1 MSPRRMN
8 TVVPAAILI
17 TTFLYFWP
25 FFFQGKI
32 FWTTDPAR
40 WTPWSEVKESV
51 RPHFQPDLALSYYPR
66 RQFMA
71 LARENGEF
79 PLWNPYSFCG
89 TPYLADIQTQV
100 FYPINWPLFL
110 LSPERQFPLY
120 LWIHCVIGAIG
131 FYVLARSL
139 GIVPV
144 VCGIAAVAFGF
155 NEYFYK
161 NFGLPTFFAAAAWA
175 PWCLWVTLRLVRRP
189 NAATALLG
197 ALIWC
202 QEFLAGQPQ
211 TAVHTV
217 YATLTILA
225 VNLLLREGS
234 TGRWRRVVGY
244 GSMMCVLALGIAAAQ
259 ILPTAELARHSAR
272 ADLSYETVA
281 SGAFQSVDL
290 LRLLVPDFFGSSQ
303 TSDVWTGRFG
313 DEDEHFHRTSFSSLS
328 AGTPLFLLA
337 LLGLVFGIRRENRG
351 RVLPWLVLLLVTCGI
366 AFATPLLQVAHRFL
380 PGFAVARVDR
390 LANWIV
396 LAQFVTAAWGA
407 HFLLREYGRV
417 FWIRAFGVAAV
428 VICVAGFFF
437 VRSHAAEL
445 PAILNADP
453 LEGRRAG
460 DRLMPETVEGIV
472 TRTGWAAG
480 FGIVTG
486 LMLLAPVPV
495 VRALA
500 PLVLGASHL
509 ILVGLAYQGAKDPGA
524 AHSLTPSIENLVSVL
539 DEGDAGGG
547 RLMRFQRD
555 PGSKD
560 ATSRVLPPS
569 TNVPFRIRD
578 VQGYNALSNRL
589 VGETLERATGENLF
603 SHGIWTGRRIVA
615 PQSELALDLP
625 LWDVLAVRALVMK
638 GTPGRYTFGGRGWTV
653 RGTDDFT
660 LWEKGDFLPRIR
672 LAPVAVGVTEETMRR
687 NLAFR
692 RVPGRVAPIEP
703 AREVLWVGE
712 GSLDAPDAA
721 PGSVHVL
728 YDGLNRIEVETNA
741 ATEQML
747 VVADTYMEGWEATVD
762 GEPREIL
769 PVFGVVRG
777 VVVPAGEHSVVM
789 RYRPHS
795 FRNGLL
801 ISGVSW
807 IVMVLVY
814 VRSRRRGKANG
825 EIDV

>member
-1 MSPRRMN
+1 MSPRRTN
-8 TVVPAAILI
+8 TIVVGAILI

-66 RQFMA
+66 RQFLT
-71 LARENGEF
+71 LAHENGEF

-89 TPYLADIQTQV
+89 TPYLADIQTQL
-100 FYPINWPLFL
+100 FYPVNWPLFL

-131 FYVLARSL
+131 FYVLTRSL

-144 VCGIAAVAFGF
+144 VCGLTAVAFGF

-175 PWCLWVTLRLVRRP
+175 PWCLWITLRLVRRP
-189 NAATALLG
+189 NAANALLG

-225 VNLLLREGS
+225 MNLLVREGG
-234 TGRWRRVVGY
+234 TGRWRRVLGY
-244 GSMMCVLALGIAAAQ
+244 GTMMSVLAVGIAAVQ
-259 ILPTAELARHSAR
+259 LLPTAELVRHSAR
-272 ADLSYETVA
+272 SDLSYETVA

-303 TSDVWTGRFG
+303 SSDAWSGRFG
-313 DEDEHFHRTSFSSLS
+313 DEDEHFHRSSFSSLS
-328 AGTPLFLLA
+328 VGTPLFLLA
-337 LLGLVFGIRRENRG
+337 LLGLVFGLRKENRS
-351 RVLPWLVLLLVTCGI
+351 RVLPWLVLMLVTYSL
-366 AFATPLLQVAHRFL
+366 AFATPLLQLAHRFL

-417 FWIRAFGVAAV
+417 FWIRAFGIAAI
-428 VICVAGFFF
+428 VICTAGFFY
-437 VRSHAAEL
+437 VRSHAVEL

-453 LEGRRAG
+453 VEGRRAG
-460 DRLMPETVEGIV
+460 NDLLPETAEGIV
-472 TRTGWAAG
+472 MRTGWAAG
-480 FGIVTG
+480 FGIVAG
-486 LMLLAPVPV
+486 LLLLIPVPV
-495 VRALA
+495 VRSLALV
-500 PLVLGASHL
+500 VLGAFHL
-509 ILVGLAYQGAKDPGA
+509 IWVGLAYQGAKDPSA
-524 AHSLTPSIENLVSVL
+524 AHSLTPSIEKLVAVL
-539 DEGDAGGG
+539 DEGDDGGG
-547 RLMRFQRD
+547 RMMRFQRD

-560 ATSRVLPPS
+560 ITSRVLPPS

-589 VGETLERATGENLF
+589 IGEVLERATGENLF
-603 SHGIWTGRRIVA
+603 SHGIWSSRRIVA
-615 PQSELALDLP
+615 PQSELTLDLP
-625 LWDVLAVRALVMK
+625 LWDVLAVRALVSK
-638 GTPGRYTFGGRGWTV
+638 GSPDRYSFGRRRWTL

-660 LWEKGDFLPRIR
+660 VWEKNDFLPRIR
-672 LAPVAVGVTEETMRR
+672 LAPMAAGVTEEVMRR
-687 NLAFR
+687 KLTHR
-692 RVPGRVAPIEP
+692 RVPGRTIPIDP
-703 AREVLWVGE
+703 ASEVLWVGE
-712 GSLDAPDAA
+712 GSLGSRGAV
-721 PGSVHVL
+721 PGTVRVL
-728 YDGLNRIEVETNA
+728 YDGLNRIEVETEA

-747 VVADTYMEGWEATVD
+747 VVADTYMTGWQATVD
-762 GEPREIL
+762 GEPCEIL

-777 VVVPAGEHSVVM
+777 VVVPAGSHSVIM
-789 RYRPHS
+789 QYKPHS

-801 ISGVSW
+801 ATGASW
-807 IVMVLVY
+807 IVMILVY
-814 VRSRRRGKANG
+814 VRSRRPGQANG